1 MQGNSFQFTD
11 DVGSPGYSFYC
22 ATPNCSL
29 PGIVGAPTPPGAGW
43 QPVGGTSLSTPLT
56 AAAVVLWDQAAK
68 AAGLNGLGLI
78 NPAMYRIAADP
89 AKYAHD
95 FHDITT
101 GSNDAQYDTADCPKG
116 CNPHHL
122 YAAAVGY
129 DMATGLGSYDAAN
142 LGADMV
148 AAAEQ
153 VTTLPDHATV
163 YGYLHGVAT
172 TAPVVVSSGYRAAAY
187 TVTSNARW
195 LHAERGTAPGG
206 LSWSVSPAGLAP
218 GTYHGR
224 ISIDANGHR
233 TALTVTY
240 SVSRR
245 ARLSLSTQHLH
256 FLEGALNSSGKP
268 TIPTCKSPMWDD
280 EMFDEL
286 NGSSGTP
293 VSPSS
298 RQTLRITNSGPRGSR
313 LHWQAFPASD
323 TSSWLSVELAKGK
336 VRTAPGRA
344 IVPTDGVDG
353 AGQTS
358 ALPLIS
364 IANVNAL
371 GGYPAMEQGTYYGTV
386 KVYDLADP
394 RVVRVVH
401 ATLVLGTGQ
410 QTPTVHS
417 YEKSTHLVVKQGG
430 TTSFTIQLSDSSAGC
445 GYAYSLSSNRGWV
458 TPNAED
464 YSGTVPPKGSGKTG
478 GSDTGSGTGTIDVT
492 VSAAN
497 LSAGTHRFTITIQ
510 SQNAE
515 PNPDRIAFTVAVTK

>member
-1 MQGNSFQFTD
+1 
-11 DVGSPGYSFYC
+11 
-22 ATPNCSL
+22 
-29 PGIVGAPTPPGAGW
+29 
-43 QPVGGTSLSTPLT
+43 
-56 AAAVVLWDQAAK
+56 
-68 AAGLNGLGLI
+68 
-78 NPAMYRIAADP
+78 
-89 AKYAHD
+89 
-95 FHDITT
+95 
-101 GSNDAQYDTADCPKG
+101 
-116 CNPHHL
+116 
-122 YAAAVGY
+122 
-129 DMATGLGSYDAAN
+129 
-142 LGADMV
+142 
-148 AAAEQ
+148 
-153 VTTLPDHATV
+153 
-163 YGYLHGVAT
+163 
-172 TAPVVVSSGYRAAAY
+172 
-187 TVTSNARW
+187 
-195 LHAERGTAPGG
+195 
-206 LSWSVSPAGLAP
+206 
-218 GTYHGR
+218 
-224 ISIDANGHR
+224 
-233 TALTVTY
+233 
-240 SVSRR
+240 VSRR
-245 ARLSLSTQHLH
+245 ARLSLSTRHLH

-353 AGQTS
+353 AGRTS

-401 ATLVLGTGQ
+401 ATHVQGTGQ

-445 GYAYSLSSNRGWV
+445 GYAYSLSSNRDWV